1 MSDGFD
7 QPHEISDIQLAFPA
21 QVVGVLMPD
30 RADVP
35 ESYPDRGLWEDFV
48 SQWFFFGNPFS
59 KYDIGTREGVDGN
72 KAIRHASA
80 ILKSFEPK
88 HEHKTEATAWLLSR
102 WFDGI
107 VLKEA
112 AS

>member
-21 QVVGVLMPD
+21 SVVGVLMPD
-30 RADVP
+30 RSAVP
-35 ESYPDRGLWEDFV
+35 EYEDRHLWEDFV
-48 SQWFFFGNPFS
+48 STWFFLGDPFS
-59 KYDIGTREGVDGN
+59 KYDIGVREGVDGN
-72 KAIRHASA
+72 KAIRHATA

-107 VLKEA
+107 KEKK
-112 AS
+112 